1 MTSKHT
7 SLYVSDQQSINPVSI
22 LCLSMVLVARVQ
34 LQTECVLLLVQM
46 IASMGVVDPIAILT
60 HVWLRA
66 VPGAPGGAIEAET
79 HLQPVQHCPLSV
91 ESGHAA
97 ASASPPSPHLSS
109 PPPSAHSP
117 LPLPA
122 AARLLLVPLAQ
133 RRQRRGHAHQRQA
146 REHILQC
153 PHPLRL
159 RFLVV

>member
-7 SLYVSDQQSINPVSI
+7 SLSVSDQQSINPVSI

-79 HLQPVQHCPLSV
+79 HLQPVQHCSLSV
-91 ESGHAA
+91 ESSPAT
-97 ASASPPSPHLSS
+97 ASPFPCPLL
-109 PPPSAHSP
+109 PGCCWFPLPSADSDVATPTSVKLGNTFSSVLIHFVFASS
-117 LPLPA
+117 
-122 AARLLLVPLAQ
+122 
-133 RRQRRGHAHQRQA
+133 
-146 REHILQC
+146 
-153 PHPLRL
+153 
-159 RFLVV
+159 